1 MAFADEPKL
10 EEWFADKKGA
20 LRILAE
26 SDARTGFVFDP
37 AATPEEVREL
47 MLAQGIR
54 PEDNVLSRDIIRVRY
69 EDEK

>member
-1 MAFADEPKL
+1 MAVAGEPKL
-10 EEWFADKKGA
+10 EEWFADKEGA

-26 SDARTGFVFDP
+26 SDARTGFIFDP
-37 AATPEEVREL
+37 TATPEEVRKL

-54 PEDNVLSRDIIRVRY
+54 PEENVLSRDIIRVRY